1 MRIFVIEPDGAGG
14 LLHYA
19 FQMSAA
25 LAESGQDVTLVTGR
39 HYELEGVDA
48 PFRVDPRMKLWPAVE
63 PPGARRLAA
72 PLRRIRRVWR
82 GLRYAVEWHRLTRHL
97 LRERPD
103 LIQFST
109 IRFPIQAL
117 FLRRLHRAGLR
128 LSQVCHEF
136 EPREARLGWI
146 RNANL
151 KMATAAYRTFDVIF
165 FHGDGHM
172 NRFREL
178 FDTTAELVMIPHGDE
193 GLLSRLADGGGDLRT
208 AYGLGPDRPVVLFFG
223 GLRPSKGIPGLIRAF
238 ALAREQVPDAALVV
252 AGHPAAGFDVLA
264 LRQIADETGAGPA
277 VTIDARY
284 LPLSEVGPLVRTAT
298 VVVLPYLSGTASGV
312 LQAAYTFDK
321 PVIVTDVGSLA
332 EAVDHGVTGL
342 VVPSG
347 DVAALAAAIAK
358 MLADPGETAAM
369 GRSAGLASR
378 ERFGWEP
385 IAARVMDAYGR
396 SS

>member
-19 FQMSAA
+19 FQISAA
-25 LAESGQDVTLVTGR
+25 LAESGQEITLVTGR

-48 PFRVDPRMKLWPAVE
+48 PFRVEPRMRLWPAVE
-63 PPGARRLAA
+63 PPGARRLPA
-72 PLRRIRRVWR
+72 PLRKVRRVWR
-82 GLRYAVEWHRLTRHL
+82 GLRYAVEWHRLTRYL

-103 LIQFST
+103 LVQFST

-117 FLRRLHRAGLR
+117 FLRRLDKAGLR

-146 RNANL
+146 RSLNM
-151 KMATAAYRTFDVIF
+151 KMATSAYRAFDVIF

-178 FDTTAELVMIPHGDE
+178 FDTTAELVVIPHGDE
-193 GLLSRLADGGGDLRT
+193 GLLSRLADGGGDLRM
-208 AYGLGPDRPVVLFFG
+208 AYGLGPDCPVVLFFG
-223 GLRPSKGIPGLIRAF
+223 GLRPSKGIPDLIRAF
-238 ALAREQVPDAALVV
+238 ALAREQTPDATLVV
-252 AGHPAAGFDVLA
+252 AGHPAAGFDVAA
-264 LRQIADETGAGPA
+264 LRHVADETDAGSA
-277 VTIDARY
+277 VIIDARY

-312 LQAAYTFDK
+312 LQAAYAFDR
-321 PVIVTDVGSLA
+321 PVIATDVGSLA
-332 EAVDHGVTGL
+332 EAVEHGVTGL
-342 VVPSG
+342 VVPPA
-347 DVAALAAAIAK
+347 DRDALAAAIAK
-358 MLADPGETAAM
+358 MLADPGEAAAM

-378 ERFGWEP
+378 ERFGWGP
-385 IAARVMDAYGR
+385 IATRVMDAYR
-396 SS
+396 RPL